1 MLTIKAASVGYHDN
15 WLFEALNLTID
26 KGQIAMID
34 APSGA
39 GKTSLLRWIAG
50 LQTEAMNKQG
60 EVWLNGE
67 RIDHLPAENR
77 HIGFL
82 FQSPLLF
89 PHLTIAENLGFG
101 IPPTY
106 PRKERQNRISDAL
119 KRAGMAE
126 MESRDPETLSGG
138 QQARIALLRTILAEP
153 KALLM
158 DEPFSSL
165 DSDMRLQILDIVKS
179 EVMRLHLP
187 VIMVSHDPRDRDFC
201 NMPPIMLTPHQ

>member
-106 PRKERQNRISDAL
+106 SRKERQNRISDAL